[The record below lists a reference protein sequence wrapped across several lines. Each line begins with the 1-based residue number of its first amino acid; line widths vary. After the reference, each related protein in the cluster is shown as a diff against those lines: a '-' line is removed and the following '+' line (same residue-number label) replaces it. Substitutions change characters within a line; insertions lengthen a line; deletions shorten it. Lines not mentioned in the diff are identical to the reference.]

1 MKSLWGKLG
10 VILLIIFFF
19 VVGCQTPVKKDE
31 YSKGA
36 DWKYFASTES
46 FFVYY
51 DTQTITRL
59 SKNIVRVWVRYS
71 YTKKGVL
78 YHMWNFGEKYEN
90 LSYSICLMEI
100 DCVEKMY
107 RTLLKTE
114 YDNKGIAISS
124 STNFP
129 LERQIIPPESV
140 FELLY
145 NAVCK

>member
-1 MKSLWGKLG
+1 MKSLSRLG
-10 VILLIIFFF
+10 VVLIIIFFF

-36 DWKYFASTES
+36 DWKYFAYKEN
-46 FFVYY
+46 FLVYY

-59 SKNIVRVWVRYS
+59 SKNIVRVWVKYS

-90 LSYSICLMEI
+90 LSYSIYLMEI
-100 DCVEKMY
+100 DCVEKTY
-107 RTLLKTE
+107 RTLSLTE
-114 YDNKGIAISS
+114 YDNKGITISS

-129 LERQIIPPESV
+129 LEGQMIPPESV

-145 NAVCK
+145 KEVC

>member
-1 MKSLWGKLG
+1 MKSFLGKLG
-10 VILLIIFFF
+10 VILFTIFFF

-31 YSKGA
+31 YSNGA
-36 DWKYFASTES
+36 DWKYFASAES

-71 YTKKGVL
+71 FTSKGAL
-78 YHMWNFGEKYEN
+78 YYMLNHGEEYKNF
-90 LSYSICLMEI
+90 SYSIYLMEI
-100 DCVEKMY
+100 DCVEKTH
-107 RTLLKTE
+107 RALSRTE

-124 STNFP
+124 TTNFP
-129 LERQIIPPESV
+129 LEGQVIPPESV

-145 NAVCK
+145 KAVCK